1 MARSK
6 PNFTYGSN
14 GIRAGRRVNRYYHL
28 IQKATV
34 DAATPGEQLTRA
46 MREAEHLKEAEAHN
60 TDEIR
65 AAYRKFI
72 KEITA

>member
-14 GIRAGRRVNRYYHL
+14 GIRAGRRVNRYFHM

-34 DAATPGEQLTRA
+34 DASTPGEQLTRA
-46 MREAEHLKEAEAHN
+46 MRETERLKAVKSAN
-60 TDEIR
+60 VDEVKM
-65 AAYRKFI
+65 AYHKFI